1 MNRLTAKEIIKRLKE
16 YWDKKGYS
24 ISDFAFIS
32 SLGQDTDDIGV
43 GMMEEVYQYGGEGQG
58 ERWESVKYFRDHD
71 VYLKI
76 RGFYQSYS
84 GTDFPEEWDG
94 VFEVR
99 PKEKTITVYE

>member
-16 YWDKKGYS
+16 YYDKQGYS
-24 ISDFAFIS
+24 IYDFAFAS
-32 SLGQDTDDIGV
+32 SLDYIIGV
-43 GMMEEVYQYGGEGQG
+43 GIMEEVYQYGGEGQG
-58 ERWESVKYFRDHD
+58 DRWESIKYFRDHD
-71 VYLKI
+71 VYLKV